1 MLTDESNP
9 QLIHELRP
17 WLLQGKLLAEYGN
30 TVCKMK
36 EVAEKKTKEYSFL
49 NFENLYAQARSI
61 KKQMYDNEN
70 NKAML
75 HPYQTGTKLGTKVLL
90 PTLNTL
96 FTQATDAYNSINGTE
111 FDSSADY
118 NPFKV
123 KSTVKQLALLP
134 VSVRGSDVTV
144 ASALE
149 VINWQDG
156 GEFIVES
163 DRPITFQGMD
173 FNFGINGVAKNFKL
187 ELKVG
192 DNWRE
197 VSLLHYSEND
207 PVIHTGNELGGMTA
221 SALRITNISG
231 SEQQVYFKNFKFV
244 KR

>member
-1 MLTDESNP
+1 
-9 QLIHELRP
+9 
-17 WLLQGKLLAEYGN
+17 
-30 TVCKMK
+30 
-36 EVAEKKTKEYSFL
+36 
-49 NFENLYAQARSI
+49 
-61 KKQMYDNEN
+61 MYDNEN

-75 HPYQTGTKLGTKVLL
+75 HPYQTGIKLGTKVLL
-90 PTLNTL
+90 PIQTL
-96 FTQATDAYNSINGTE
+96 FTQATESYNKLNGKALDTA
-111 FDSSADY
+111 ADY

-134 VSVRGSDVTV
+134 VSVRGSDITV

-149 VINWQDG
+149 VINWQAG

-173 FNFGINGVAKNFKL
+173 FNFGVNGVAKNFKL
-187 ELKVG
+187 ELLVDG
-192 DNWRE
+192 NWRE
-197 VSLLHYSEND
+197 VSLLHYADND

-231 SEQQVYFKNFKFV
+231 AEQQVYFKNFKFI